1 MKKLLFIATLAALLP
16 LLFSCGKQDNG
27 GENQFEEPRFV
38 QYAGKLIP
46 RGGDPAPA
54 SRAAIAPCSVA
65 TSIVYMEFT
74 ESGMYVL
81 GRKIDGDVQYTFGSY
96 TVSGN
101 VYTLSNFGTVEFNNS
116 TEGEIEVKITPTG
129 GASETIKANLK
140 KSSSPN
146 VAYRTWTIDKTRVT
160 ANGWGDPVTAEFKAC
175 NLTEIGKF
183 LSDNGFKGTY
193 LPNCSLNSISFTGS
207 GSILFAFSD
216 NTVDVGECTIS
227 GNVVNFS
234 WTSKNRL
241 FELENGRA
249 TIDYLDGKCILK
261 IDGKLKDSTTSGVVT
276 FVMSPMK

>member
-1 MKKLLFIATLAALLP
+1 MKKILFIATLAALLP
-16 LLFSCGKQDNG
+16 LLFSCGKQEKG
-27 GENQFEEPRFV
+27 GESQFEEPRFV

-54 SRAAIAPCSVA
+54 SLAIGQRSVA
-65 TSIVYMEFT
+65 TSIVYLEFT

-81 GRKIDGDVQYTFGSY
+81 GRNVNNDVQYVFGSY

-116 TEGEIEVKITPTG
+116 AEGEIDVKITPTG
-129 GASETIKANLK
+129 SAAETIKANLK

-146 VAYRTWTIDKTRVT
+146 VAYRTWTIDKVRMTV
-160 ANGWGDPVTAEFKAC
+160 NGWDVPVTGEFQGC
-175 NLTEIGKF
+175 NLTEIAKF
-183 LSDNGFKGTY
+183 LTDNGFKGVY
-193 LPNCSLNSISFTGS
+193 LPSCSLNSISFTGS
-207 GSILFAFSD
+207 GSLLFAFSD
-216 NTVDVGECTIS
+216 NTVDVGECTVS

-249 TIDYLDGKCILK
+249 NIDYLDGKCILK
-261 IDGKLKDSTTSGVVT
+261 IDGKLKDSTTSGTIT
-276 FVMSPMK
+276 FVMSPMR

>member
-1 MKKLLFIATLAALLP
+1 MKKLLFAATLMALLP
-16 LLFSCGKQDNG
+16 LLFSCGKENNG
-27 GENQFEEPRFV
+27 GENKFEEPRFV

-54 SRAAIAPCSVA
+54 SLAIGQRSVA
-65 TSIVYMEFT
+65 TSIVYLEFT

-81 GRKIDGDVQYTFGSY
+81 GRNVNNDVQYVFGSY

-116 TEGEIEVKITPTG
+116 AEGEIDVKITPTG
-129 GASETIKANLK
+129 SAAETIKANLK

-146 VAYRTWTIDKTRVT
+146 VAYRTWTIDKVRMTVS
-160 ANGWGDPVTAEFKAC
+160 GWGAPISAEFNGC
-175 NLTEIGKF
+175 SLPEIAKF
-183 LSDNGFKGTY
+183 LTDNGFKGVY
-193 LPNCSLNSISFTGS
+193 LPSCSLNTISFTGS

-227 GNVVNFS
+227 GSVVNFS

-261 IDGKLKDSTTSGVVT
+261 IDGKLRDSTTSGTVT